1 MRSSLRKNRVM
12 KKKLA
17 ARISLIA
24 LLLSGAGQAAL
35 LGADAAAKAPSYR
48 AALPGYRYEFPR
60 DHFNHPEFQ
69 TEWWYYTGNLKS
81 ADGRRFGFELTFFRQ
96 GVSRTTDAENVWDT
110 GDAWLAHLA
119 LSDVGGNRF
128 LHAERLNR
136 TGAGIAGSDEKLA
149 RVWNGNWQ
157 VQWALDPK
165 QAAGGTQALRAVDER
180 FQLDLQL
187 ASPKQPVIHG
197 RNGVSQKA
205 EGEGKASHYISLTR
219 LLTKGKIVMDGKTY
233 TVEGT
238 SWMDHEFFS
247 HQLEANQTG
256 WDWFSLQLEDQ
267 AELML
272 FRLRRKDGTM
282 DPYSAGTYVDAQGRS
297 TLLKLSDF
305 TATPQGA
312 IWTSPATQGKYPI
325 EWRVQVPSLGLDVG
339 LKTPLA
345 SQEITGKNRNS
356 ASYWEGAIDV
366 EGTSRGKAIRGVGYL
381 EMTGYSGRVV
391 GLD

>member
-1 MRSSLRKNRVM
+1 M